1 MGAKSITL
9 RSIGVAAT
17 QRGRCHSK
25 VTSPTDFTHR
35 NTGLQTGTAILY
47 TVVYYCHLVVKCRK
61 FDHRIF
67 HFAPRKEIA
76 RKLFNPM
83 ELSEG
88 PFRRIG
94 NLILAD
100 FFFFS
105 SLVSSKV
112 YVSLYLEEGTWL
124 LQKREKGWERRSSSS
139 LFVSMFYLGEKNK
152 FCFGVKSGCF
162 PSDVCFVGCVKSASL
177 FHLIDRWDFAAPVKR
192 GSRI

>member
-1 MGAKSITL
+1 MRIPTGWSVYVVHSPDRKISTKISKVHKFLCHAYERNLITKQSRENKRAAHIALSVWGLGASQL

-76 RKLFNPM
+76 WKLFNPM

-94 NLILAD
+94 KLILAD

-105 SLVSSKV
+105 SSVSSKV
-112 YVSLYLEEGTWL
+112 YVSLYLEEGT
-124 LQKREKGWERRSSSS
+124 
-139 LFVSMFYLGEKNK
+139 
-152 FCFGVKSGCF
+152 
-162 PSDVCFVGCVKSASL
+162 
-177 FHLIDRWDFAAPVKR
+177 
-192 GSRI
+192 